1 MNLSYFITLYFPLE
15 RGGNSAGSQQDG
27 GSKYLQ
33 KQGSSLPEVLV
44 KNTTTGL
51 KFFFEHLSPGPFLK
65 ENRYFKKIQMSEKK
79 KTYKAQFSG
88 SNIFVIFVLNS

>member
-1 MNLSYFITLYFPLE
+1 MKCSYFITLCFPLE

-51 KFFFEHLSPGPFLK
+51 KKNFEHKFLVSALK
-65 ENRYFKKIQMSEKK
+65 RDISKNLNVREKEKK
-79 KTYKAQFSG
+79 YIEREYSF
-88 SNIFVIFVLNS
+88 